1 MSIVYFPSSSDF
13 RAWLEVNHAKCDEL
27 WVGFYKKA
35 SGRPSVTYSEALDE
49 ALCFGWIDGVRKTVD
64 QLAYSVRFTPRKPT
78 SKWSAVNV
86 ARVRKLITAGRMRA
100 AGIKAFET
108 AKDKSRVHSYEDRN
122 SAQFAPEDEKRFR
135 ANARAWK
142 FFESRPPGY
151 RKTITFW
158 VSSAKK
164 EETRGKRLATLI
176 EVSASGKVIDLLTG
190 KPVVPKR

>member
-100 AGIKAFET
+100 AGLEFC
-108 AKDKSRVHSYEDRN
+108 RYRN
-122 SAQFAPEDEKRFR
+122 LSAGIAAIHR
-135 ANARAWK
+135 AR
-142 FFESRPPGY
+142 R
-151 RKTITFW
+151 I
-158 VSSAKK
+158 
-164 EETRGKRLATLI
+164 
-176 EVSASGKVIDLLTG
+176 
-190 KPVVPKR
+190 